1 MKKPIVTKTL
11 SGIIALGLLGSAG
24 TAFGAT
30 QNSDGSITV
39 ESGDTLSQIA
49 EVFGGDY
56 HEYKGYKSGDPN
68 LIYPGEKV
76 TRKVTETNQTVSD
89 DKLKDL
95 AERTY
100 AGEFGNDPD
109 RHAALAAIVG
119 EDGANAVQE
128 IVNGMVAAGTAT
140 VTDAARG
147 YVTETTTKTV
157 TETKPAKTM
166 GAFANTVAPTDIH
179 RAVTNNGVVTKPV
192 PGYSNTNTPKRV
204 WVSDNN
210 GHYELVWVNEPVYE
224 TQKVLVK
231 DAWEETINH
240 PEETIT
246 VTVTD
251 KDAWTEQVLV
261 KDAWTETVHHPAV
274 TETVIVVDAPART
287 ETKVVKDAWTETV
300 NHPAEEKVVTPGH
313 YETVIIKDKEWV
325 PPVTKEEPV
334 YETQNVEMYRFPDG
348 YERPS
353 SQGGVTWEEMDA
365 HGDDY
370 TVYYKTTQVQTGTT
384 TVIVTPGYWT
394 DPVTEQKWVDPVTET
409 IPAWTETIDHPAIT
423 EEVTIPAVTHEETN
437 VIREAWDEEVTHPAE
452 YKDVYHPAITHEEER
467 TVPEWTETIT
477 HPAEYTDKKVQTG
490 TKRVQKQGKW
500 IPSTGRWVTV

>member
-89 DKLKDL
+89 DQLKDL

-166 GAFANTVAPTDIH
+166 GAFANTYAPTDIQG
-179 RAVTNNGVVTKPV
+179 AITNNGVVTKPV

-210 GHYELVWVNEPVYE
+210 GHYELVWVNEPVYK

-274 TETVIVVDAPART
+274 TETVVVVDAPART

-313 YETVIIKDKEWV
+313 YETVIIKDK
-325 PPVTKEEPV
+325 
-334 YETQNVEMYRFPDG
+334 
-348 YERPS
+348 
-353 SQGGVTWEEMDA
+353 
-365 HGDDY
+365 
-370 TVYYKTTQVQTGTT
+370 
-384 TVIVTPGYWT
+384 
-394 DPVTEQKWVDPVTET
+394 
-409 IPAWTETIDHPAIT
+409 
-423 EEVTIPAVTHEETN
+423 
-437 VIREAWDEEVTHPAE
+437 
-452 YKDVYHPAITHEEER
+452 
-467 TVPEWTETIT
+467 
-477 HPAEYTDKKVQTG
+477 
-490 TKRVQKQGKW
+490 
-500 IPSTGRWVTV
+500 